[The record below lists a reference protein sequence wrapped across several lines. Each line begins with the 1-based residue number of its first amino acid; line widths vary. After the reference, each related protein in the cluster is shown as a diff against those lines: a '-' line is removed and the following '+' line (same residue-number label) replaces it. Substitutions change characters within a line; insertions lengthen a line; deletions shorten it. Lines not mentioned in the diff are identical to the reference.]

1 MTAFIKYIPLHFLVV
16 MACIVGLSPSVY
28 ANTCNDVFTGAVA
41 SHSPSGV
48 INFIDFARVKES
60 GTTLDIG
67 IGSGAWSQNCDTGA
81 CTSSGNIASSI
92 SLPSFQRTSTS
103 NSITFSAN
111 TGAQQSVQGDYDQLI
126 IGMNTQVTL
135 TKVTGLSRIDTLQ
148 VGMNS
153 RLILAEGDYWVENL
167 EMAENAELF
176 TLNNEKIR
184 LFVENYSETGSNVKL
199 NEYRSPENFVMVA
212 YSDLNFR
219 NNTNSSGFFY
229 VDGDLVTTENR
240 KITGAVNAKNI
251 TIGSNGNITFSASAL
266 SNADFGDLCEPE
278 SAAAEPIAH
287 WSMDICEIPF
297 ASKRIEDG
305 IGSSDIQTNEGA
317 SINNDGKLCQA
328 LRLDGQQDI
337 LSVAHNSDFEITEG
351 SVSFWMNTDQLNFS
365 RNAWLNE
372 MVVFSKD
379 RSGFNTGGHMRISV
393 SPSGVIRVRHQTTD
407 TSFLTNTASLIT
419 ENTWHHVVYSWA
431 SDGAKIYV
439 DGNLAASNTSVTA
452 SLIGN
457 QETLV
462 IGANAERYI
471 SSNGTLESQLRD
483 FYKGSLDELKIFDKA
498 LTQAQITT
506 EFIENRIGC
515 ESCLSNAEL
524 VSHWDLDLCNVSSD
538 ADAVLD
544 VVSGNNGTIVNG
556 VSSDSFG
563 RFCQAFDFDGNQSY
577 VKVPHNS
584 NMEFSAGAISLWVNI
599 PDLSHESSPRND
611 GNAIFSKDNQNFN
624 TGGHLTIRIL
634 DNGALRARHQSTND
648 SVFFETSGG
657 FISENTWH
665 HIVYSFGSEGIRFYV
680 DGVLIDSNS
689 SIRTF
694 NGNRE
699 FIVFGASARINI
711 NSEVQT
717 SRLYDFFK
725 GKMDDI
731 KLYKHQPSAA
741 DVDSWYRES
750 SYACNN
756 CDEGDAVFLF
766 EDSTSD
772 NVLNTGSLSTSAQ
785 VQDTARIELP
795 TLPKFCNALYV
806 PENTSANVR
815 SGLDTDIDFND
826 FAGTQGSVSFWYKA
840 DQAWNDGNSRQ
851 LFDASQEASTVDGV
865 YQSDKHMFLVKRGDG
880 SLRFGL
886 EDSNDTSVLVD
897 TGTNSFSA
905 DTWVYI
911 SVSWNLSN
919 NEYKIYINGG
929 SASSVTRNSISID
942 EYGRFSKLLIGD
954 NSSNYFVNDSSP
966 NSASGYFDNV
976 VITQFA
982 LSDADALA
990 AYQNDTVCETLHHYE
1005 IIHPS
1010 TALTCDSA
1018 DIEIKACANADCS
1031 QLFSQSVTVTMS
1043 PSTGWANANTL
1054 NFSQSTS
1061 TTLSSSSAGNV
1072 SISVASA
1079 SEAGS
1084 VVCSNACSIS
1094 FEDAGFR
1101 FVDATSGI
1109 TLSQPHTVIAQSDLG
1124 GIAIQAVKNDAGVCA
1139 PALSG
1144 TQSIDLSY
1152 TCDGSGSY
1160 AYSPASCSVPFA
1172 GVGLS
1177 GSAVNSG
1184 SVNLTFDSNS
1194 TATFAGLS
1202 YADVGRLKTE
1212 VSGVIEGANI
1222 SSGELIMHSIPQSL
1236 NIQATTS
1243 DPITADETF
1252 VFNLQALGALG
1263 GVMPSFQ
1270 ANQFQADFR
1279 RITPSSASSKEA
1291 SFTYGTG
1298 LSINSLADSSAAFQ
1312 SISAPTFTNGAYTFS
1327 QSKLDEVG
1335 NYSIAFKDLDYLGS
1349 EITSNTLTFARVI
1362 PAYFELSL
1370 DTPITIADQCSNT
1383 FSYVGQTLD
1392 FVNSPIINVTAY
1404 SADGTITQNYSDSD
1418 WLLRPSQST
1427 YAPGLSINDTSTY
1440 SGAVA
1445 ISDVG
1450 TGMSLSDFASFTGKG
1465 VLSFSG
1471 AEFAYQKIANPSGTD
1486 ASPFNALIDLSLD
1499 KSIFTDSDGV
1509 CYQSNYPSSGCEDFV
1524 VEDITGTELRYGRLN
1539 LINTFGPESNWL
1551 YMPIQVEYL
1560 MNGRWRL
1567 NNEDSCTSI
1576 AFSQSAGELLVTHD
1590 TQSERDISGLL
1601 GSLSSTGT
1609 LLNGLS
1615 DSLDLRMM
1623 PPLLAGEP
1631 VSGSVNVTLAPQLTS
1646 GAWNDYL
1653 NIDWDL
1659 DGDIDSD
1666 DSPSAIATFGIYRG
1680 NDRIIHWREVFN
1692 E

>member
-1 MTAFIKYIPLHFLVV
+1 MAVCIKALMPRVIIS
-16 MACIVGLSPSVY
+16 MACLMGLLPIASADMCS
-28 ANTCNDVFTGAVA
+28 DVFTGAVA

-48 INFIDFARVKES
+48 INFVDFSRVQES
-60 GTTLDIG
+60 GTNIDIG
-67 IGSGAWSQNCDTGA
+67 VGSGAWSRNCDEGA

-92 SLPSFQRTSTS
+92 NLPSFERSSTSTS
-103 NSITFSAN
+103 IVFPSND
-111 TGAQQSVQGDYDQLI
+111 GAQTILQGDYQQLD
-126 IGMNTQVTL
+126 IGRNTQVSITANGGVTRIESITL
-135 TKVTGLSRIDTLQ
+135 AR
-148 VGMNS
+148 NA
-153 RLILAEGDYWVENL
+153 RLILAGGDYWISTL
-167 EMAENAELF
+167 EMAANTELF
-176 TLNNEKIR
+176 PLNNERVRI
-184 LFVENYSETGSNVKL
+184 FVENYSEVGNTVRL
-199 NEYRSPENFVMVA
+199 NEFRSPENFILLS
-212 YSDLNFR
+212 YSDLSFG
-219 NNTNSSGFFY
+219 NNSTSSGFFY
-229 VDGDLVTTENR
+229 IDGDLSTSENR
-240 KITGAVNAKNI
+240 KITGAVNAQNI

-266 SNADFGDLCEPE
+266 SNADFGDLCEP
-278 SAAAEPIAH
+278 AAAAAVPIAH

-297 ASKRIEDG
+297 ASKRITDD
-305 IGSSDIQTNEGA
+305 IGSKDIQTNEGA
-317 SINNDGKLCQA
+317 SIRNGGKLCQA

-337 LSVAHNSDFEITEG
+337 LSVAHNSDFELAEG

-365 RNAWLNE
+365 KDAWLNE
-372 MVVFSKD
+372 MVMFSKD

-393 SPSGVIRVRHQTTD
+393 SPSGVIRVRHQTTGN
-407 TSFLTNTASLIT
+407 SFLTNTASLIT

-457 QETLV
+457 QETLI

-483 FYKGSLDELKIFDKA
+483 FYKGSLDELKIFDQA
-498 LTQAQITT
+498 LSQEQVTT
-506 EFIENRIGC
+506 EFNENRSGC
-515 ESCLSNAEL
+515 ESCIGNTEL
-524 VSHWDLDLCNVSSD
+524 VSHWDLDLCNVSSN

-563 RFCQAFDFDGNQSY
+563 RFCQAFDFDGNKSY

-624 TGGHLTIRIL
+624 SGGHLTIRIL

-648 SVFFETSGG
+648 SVFFETQSDL
-657 FISENTWH
+657 IKENTWH
-665 HIVYSFGSEGIRFYV
+665 HIVYSFGSNGINFYV
-680 DGVLIDSNS
+680 DGLYVAGNS
-689 SIRTF
+689 SIRTL
-694 NGNRE
+694 NGNQE

-711 NSEVQT
+711 NNEVQT
-717 SRLYDFFK
+717 ERLYDFFK
-725 GKMDDI
+725 GKLDDI
-731 KLYKHQPSAA
+731 KLYKNQPTDA
-741 DVDSWYRES
+741 DVASWYAQS
-750 SYACNN
+750 TYSCNN
-756 CDEGDAVFLF
+756 CNEEEAIFLF
-766 EDSTSD
+766 NDSTVD
-772 NVLNTGSLSTSAQ
+772 NVVNAGTLTTTAAALGSS
-785 VQDTARIELP
+785 RIELP
-795 TLPKFCNALYV
+795 TLPKFCEAIYV
-806 PENTSANVR
+806 PENTSASIQ
-815 SGLDTDIDFND
+815 SGLNTTIDIND
-826 FAGTQGSVSFWYKA
+826 FPSTQGSISFWYQA
-840 DQAWNDGNSRQ
+840 DQNWDDGVARQ

-865 YQSDKHMFLVKRGDG
+865 YQADKHMFLVKNGDG
-880 SLRFGL
+880 SLRFTI
-886 EDSNDTSVLVD
+886 EDANDTSLIID
-897 TGTNSFSA
+897 TGRNSYSA
-905 DTWVYI
+905 GTWVHV
-911 SVSWNLSN
+911 SVTWNLAN
-919 NEYKIYINGG
+919 DEYKIYLNGG
-929 SASSVTRNSISID
+929 SASSVTRNTISIN
-942 EYGRFSKLLIGD
+942 EYGRFAPLIIGD
-954 NSSNYFVNDSSP
+954 NSSNYFVNNSSP

-976 VITQFA
+976 IVRQLA
-982 LSDADALA
+982 LSDADAFL
-990 AYQNDTVCETLHHYE
+990 AYQDDTACETLHHYE
-1005 IIHPS
+1005 ITHPT
-1010 TALTCDSA
+1010 TALTCDAA
-1018 DIEIKACANADCS
+1018 DIEIKACANAACT
-1031 QLFSQSVTVTMS
+1031 QLFTQGVTVSMS
-1043 PSTGWANANTL
+1043 PSSGWGVSSFFT
-1054 NFSQSTS
+1054 FSGS
-1061 TTLSSSSAGNV
+1061 TTARLSNSSAGNV
-1072 SISVASA
+1072 SFAIDTA
-1079 SEAGS
+1079 SEPGS

-1094 FEDAGFR
+1094 FQDAGFR
-1101 FVDATSGI
+1101 FVDATSGT

-1160 AYSPASCSVPFA
+1160 AYSPASCAVPFA

-1177 GSAVNSG
+1177 GGAVNSG
-1184 SVNLTFDSNS
+1184 SINLSFDNNS

-1202 YADVGRLKTE
+1202 YADVGRLKIE
-1212 VSGVIEGANI
+1212 VSGVIDGANI
-1222 SSGELIMHSIPQSL
+1222 SSSELTMHSIPQGL

-1243 DPITADETF
+1243 DPITADEAF
-1252 VFNLQALGALG
+1252 VFSLQALGALG

-1270 ANQFQADFR
+1270 SNQFQADFR
-1279 RITPSSASSKEA
+1279 RITPSSPSSREA
-1291 SFTYGTG
+1291 NFSYGTG
-1298 LSINSLADSSAAFQ
+1298 LSITSLADSSAVFQ
-1312 SISAPTFTNGAYTFS
+1312 SISATTFSNGTYTFS
-1327 QSKLDEVG
+1327 QSKIDEVG

-1349 EITSNTLTFARVI
+1349 EVTSNTLTFARVI

-1427 YAPGLSINDTSTY
+1427 YSAGLTIDDASTY

-1450 TGMSLSDFASFTGKG
+1450 IGMSLSDFANFTGKG
-1465 VLSFSG
+1465 ALSFSG
-1471 AEFAYQKIANPSGTD
+1471 TEFVYQKVANPSGTD

-1499 KSIFTDSDGV
+1499 KSIFTDRDGV

-1539 LINTFGPESNWL
+1539 LVNTFGPENNWL
-1551 YMPIQVEYL
+1551 YMPIQAEYL

-1590 TQSERDISGLL
+1590 SQSERDISGLL